1 VERRLSCDLTR
12 EDPRLVLQHLVPGV
26 VIPEYKARTGRDPL
40 PETCNLKDNRSKL
53 RGRCGRRAFAYGP
66 NKKGPFDPM
75 KRETT
80 TLNQTDEAKIH
91 ELFEDLLED
100 WGRGDGE
107 AYGSRF
113 TDDADYVAFDGSH
126 TKGRED
132 IAFSHQRLF
141 DKFLKGTRLT
151 GRILS
156 IKFPGPD
163 VALIH
168 ATGGT
173 VMRGKTKP
181 SPERASIQTLV
192 AVREG
197 SAWRFAAFHN
207 SRVRP
212 IGGSAATFLIWAV
225 TDRLWRIFAPGKGGA

>member
-1 VERRLSCDLTR
+1 
-12 EDPRLVLQHLVPGV
+12 
-26 VIPEYKARTGRDPL
+26 
-40 PETCNLKDNRSKL
+40 
-53 RGRCGRRAFAYGP
+53 
-66 NKKGPFDPM
+66 M

-80 TLNQTDEAKIH
+80 TLYQTDEAKIRA
-91 ELFEDLLED
+91 LFEDLLED

-113 TDDADYVAFDGSH
+113 TEDADYVAFDG
-126 TKGRED
+126 TRTVGRRQ
-132 IAFSHQRLF
+132 ISASHQRLF

-156 IKFPGPD
+156 IKFPSPD

-181 SPERASIQTLV
+181 SPERDSIQTLV

-197 SAWRFAAFHN
+197 SEWRFAAFHN

-212 IGGSAATFLIWAV
+212 IGNNAATFLLWAV
-225 TDRLWRIFAPGKGGA
+225 TDKLWRIFAPAKEGA